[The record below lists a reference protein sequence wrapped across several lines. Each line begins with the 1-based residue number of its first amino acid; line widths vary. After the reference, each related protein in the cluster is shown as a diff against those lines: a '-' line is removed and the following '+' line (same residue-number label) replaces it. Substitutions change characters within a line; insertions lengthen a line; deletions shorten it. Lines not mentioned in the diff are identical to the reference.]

1 MLEKVEGSIVS
12 LQMSYL
18 CYNFIFRKHKK
29 TCSSSRAALIQPVRI
44 STDCVAST
52 IL

>member
-1 MLEKVEGSIVS
+1 MLEKVEDFIVS

-29 TCSSSRAALIQPVRI
+29 TCSSSRAALIQPVRT
-44 STDCVAST
+44 STGCAASI